1 MVDAESTNGVL
12 SSPAPTKRERP
23 THTLPTDRITFTKQM
38 DILRACTAINVNS
51 GRVVSNAEIGEI
63 VGMKAST
70 VSLANPFLASSN
82 LLQKAKGGHFPSAEA
97 LSFHRAWEWTP
108 ETATQKLAPAIRET
122 WFAKALLPK
131 LSFGSISEDVAV
143 AKLADQRHESCT

>member
-51 GRVVSNAEIGEI
+51 GRGR
-63 VGMKAST
+63 
-70 VSLANPFLASSN
+70 
-82 LLQKAKGGHFPSAEA
+82 QQ
-97 LSFHRAWEWTP
+97 R
-108 ETATQKLAPAIRET
+108 R
-122 WFAKALLPK
+122 
-131 LSFGSISEDVAV
+131 DRR
-143 AKLADQRHESCT
+143 DCRHEGVHGFTCESVPGEQQPASKG